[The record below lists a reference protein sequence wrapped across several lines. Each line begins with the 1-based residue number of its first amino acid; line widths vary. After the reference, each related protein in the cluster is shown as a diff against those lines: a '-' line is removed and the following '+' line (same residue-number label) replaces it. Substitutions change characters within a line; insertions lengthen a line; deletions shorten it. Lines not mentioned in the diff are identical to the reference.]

1 MAVPVTGY
9 TELDLVGFTDKGTY
23 NAATT
28 YVANDLVSYN
38 GIKWKCLQDG
48 TVGVTPAEGVSWSVF
63 IVDNEIKDNETS
75 LTSTW
80 SSQKINNTK
89 ADQTAIAPVEN
100 LTTASR
106 AYAIGENF
114 MKDGAFCTAIAAI
127 AQGATFTLNT
137 NYTAGTVGERVAE
150 IEGDV
155 SDIQSDITS
164 ENITA
169 QGTNVAHIEQRI
181 LIKNNNTYSL
191 NLKLSSGINGLTKVY
206 TLPSEAKPHLDRLS
220 LATSPLSSADNGKIL
235 CAFIDN
241 SNGDVWA
248 NTSSATSSS
257 IFISGTWVKID
268 V

>member
-9 TELDLVGFTDKGTY
+9 TELDIIGFTDKGTY

-89 ADQTAIAPVEN
+89 ADQTAIGPVEN
-100 LTTASR
+100 GTTASR
-106 AYAIGENF
+106 AYAIGEHF

-127 AQGATFTLNT
+127 AQGATFTLDT
-137 NYTAGTVGERVAE
+137 NYTAGTVGARVAE
-150 IEGDV
+150 IE
-155 SDIQSDITS
+155 S
-164 ENITA
+164 ELQEIS
-169 QGTNVAHIEQRI
+169 ED
-181 LIKNNNTYSL
+181 TYTPLYSYSGG
-191 NLKLSSGINGLTKVY
+191 KLSLKKWGRIVTFQGCALDN
-206 TLPSEAKPHLDRLS
+206 TLPVGEYATIYSALPAKYRPKSTVNHSSVDNVTGTPFVVSITTAGAVEVYVGASQRQIVRLTGAS
-220 LATSPLSSADNGKIL
+220 FAYISAN
-235 CAFIDN
+235 
-241 SNGDVWA
+241 
-248 NTSSATSSS
+248 
-257 IFISGTWVKID
+257 
-268 V
+268 

>member
-63 IVDNEIKDNETS
+63 IIDNEINDNAVS
-75 LTSTW
+75 ATSTW
-80 SSQKINNTK
+80 SSQKINTTK

-100 LTTASR
+100 GTTASR

-127 AQGATFTLNT
+127 AQGATFTLDT
-137 NYTAGTVGERVAE
+137 NYTAGTVGAE
-150 IEGDV
+150 IEGDAEKISTLQTKV
-155 SDIQSDITS
+155 TNLERKTAMDGTGDFPVTVTDGSTYFKI
-164 ENITA
+164 ENIYYRSSDNTVRFA
-169 QGTNVAHIEQRI
+169 ANGAWHKITVTNA
-181 LIKNNNTYSL
+181 
-191 NLKLSSGINGLTKVY
+191 
-206 TLPSEAKPHLDRLS
+206 
-220 LATSPLSSADNGKIL
+220 
-235 CAFIDN
+235 
-241 SNGDVWA
+241 
-248 NTSSATSSS
+248 
-257 IFISGTWVKID
+257 
-268 V
+268 